1 MHQKTFWD
9 QNKLLEIFWSSN
21 FFARKLE
28 IWHKIGNLIHKT
40 FSAFSKSSALPRAM
54 GYCPG
59 FIWSLY
65 HLDLGRTIHWQ
76 LINQLRPGFCPCGY
90 FTDIHLFI
98 YSYRVFIWR
107 FPIILENQVCHSVPT
122 FHRLLLSYVT
132 DLKHDVPFPILR
144 LKFSKGPR
152 SWFHIYVAKAHL
164 NRKSLYIRVVSD
176 MLADTSRGYIIVYAA
191 VIAHP

>member
-40 FSAFSKSSALPRAM
+40 CSAFTKSSALPRAM

-59 FIWSLY
+59 FIWSLN
-65 HLDLGRTIHWQ
+65 HLDLGRTIQWQ

-90 FTDIHLFI
+90 FTDIHLII

-107 FPIILENQVCHSVPT
+107 FPISVPFGT
-122 FHRLLLSYVT
+122 HLPQAAAELRHRPETWRSLPHTSTEVQQGSA
-132 DLKHDVPFPILR
+132 ILI
-144 LKFSKGPR
+144 P
-152 SWFHIYVAKAHL
+152 HL
-164 NRKSLYIRVVSD
+164 CRKSTPKQKISV
-176 MLADTSRGYIIVYAA
+176 
-191 VIAHP
+191 